1 MMNRDLMARQ
11 MFAKGGAAF
20 PDLSGDGKVT
30 KKDILMGR
38 GVVPMQEGGV
48 PPVDPEVA
56 PMYLTDEE
64 RRMREEA
71 YIQQE
76 ANRLIEKGIQE
87 GQIKQEE
94 VDRSFMQRLLDSI
107 KGRPAF
113 SSGDP
118 DGGSVQEYAYGGQVN
133 YMQEGGM
140 APVNPMVG
148 MPVPQDAAMPP
159 MAQAAG
165 VDPAIMEQML
175 MQASQGITSLD
186 EAQTSEEVMNAMR
199 GDEATVEE
207 RRMELASV
215 VGDQDAQQTPESV
228 LTLVQPVMM
237 MAQVDQGIGGLAQ
250 EQMGQP
256 VSGDMAQGIMSTVD
270 MGAEE
275 GPAPVNFKYGGVVG
289 MQAGGNPLAAPPVD
303 VLGPPQ
309 AADPLTLDNIYTE
322 RKKYYTD
329 IFGDP
334 SAGLQKQKE
343 LNQAQTLFDLAKVG
357 LAIASKPPVSMSP
370 AEKLAYSLQSI
381 DFFGRLGQRSQDQL
395 QREQDVKRQGQ
406 QIQLAA
412 LQSAEEEMG
421 REAERQFK
429 AGERVLDRALE
440 LTKQSNQLKFN
451 REERLDAQGFQQK
464 LQDESNDLQ
473 RTMQALKGDQ
483 SKESIRLQGEMSQR
497 LAELNSELRI
507 NENQLQ
513 FENRLEEIGV
523 LNLNELSRMEK
534 GQEFNLELKKYQS
547 ELAEE
552 SNRNQRTWQA
562 AQNALNML
570 HDRNMAFDEREF
582 RKLMQEDLQEFEGDQ
597 RNIDR
602 EINKAQTA
610 VENGFKERG
619 LDLQSERLDMDA
631 AAMVLDD
638 EYKKATLRLEEEA
651 RLAEKLD
658 KTSGVIEYITDKDRL
673 DKYANDKL
681 GDETAKFEQT
691 ILNYAREP
699 DYQWNGKEYAPT
711 VPQLAPAILAAMDA
725 RRKAGLSVPAIEYA
739 QDGVIRPLEEGEQAA
754 FDSVQ
759 FSQNLYTPETGVNFD
774 SPDWDRVPT
783 YLSDTSDLSFTD
795 ATGLRSL
802 GSRIS
807 GWFKEKLREPLG
819 TEGLTKEQ
827 RNNLMVDK
835 VFEQL
840 RINVE
845 QATLSGYDDR
855 VLKGQVER
863 IDKAL
868 KDLAGGAF
876 NTDEAALATLSAVR
890 RSLSQLFANS
900 ARIDPKYNPRAAREY
915 KADTIQKY
923 RKMAQDIR
931 DPLADVIRLEKAYQT
946 YIDSL
951 SLTEGPGSFNMQKSR
966 DRLSGLKSN
975 AAD

>member
-1 MMNRDLMARQ
+1 MNRELMARQ

-20 PDLSGDGKVT
+20 PDLSGDGQVT
-30 KKDILMGR
+30 QKDILMGR
-38 GVVPMQEGGV
+38 GVIPMQEGGV
-48 PPVDPEVA
+48 APGDPEFA
-56 PMYLTDEE
+56 STPRTEEE
-64 RRMREEA
+64 RRILEEMYRQQEADRMMQEGLDRARREQEEMDRS
-71 YIQQE
+71 YIQQ
-76 ANRLIEKGIQE
+76 
-87 GQIKQEE
+87 
-94 VDRSFMQRLLDSI
+94 FMDYIR
-107 KGRPAF
+107 GRPEF
-113 SSGDP
+113 SPGDP
-118 DGGSVQEYAYGGQVN
+118 DGGSVQDYAYGGQVN

-140 APVNPMVG
+140 APMPAAPMA
-148 MPVPQDAAMPP
+148 PDAAMPP

-165 VDPAIMEQML
+165 IDQQALAQML
-175 MQASQGITSLD
+175 MQAQEGTQAVDDAESY
-186 EAQTSEEVMNAMR
+186 EEVMNSMR
-199 GDEATVEE
+199 EAPATVEE
-207 RRMELASV
+207 RREELAQY
-215 VGDQDAQQTPESV
+215 VGPEDAQQTPESV

-275 GPAPVNFKYGGVVG
+275 GPAPVNFRYGGVVG
-289 MQAGGNPLAAPPVD
+289 MQVGGNPLAAPPVD

-309 AADPLTLDNIYTE
+309 AAKPLTLDDIYTE

-343 LNQAQTLFDLAKVG
+343 LNQAQTYFDVAKIG
-357 LAIASKPPVSMSP
+357 LAIAGKPPVSMSP
-370 AEKLAYSLQSI
+370 AEKLAYAVQSTGFL
-381 DFFGRLGQRSQDQL
+381 DRLGQRAQDQL
-395 QREQDVKRQGQ
+395 QREQDIKRQGQ

-412 LQSAEEEMG
+412 LQSAEQEMG

-440 LTKQSNQLKFN
+440 LTKQENQLKFN

-464 LQDESNDLQ
+464 LQDESNELQ
-473 RTMQALKGDQ
+473 RAMQALRGDQ
-483 SKESIRLQGEMSQR
+483 SKESIRLQGEMNQR

-562 AQNALNML
+562 AQNALKML

-582 RKLMQEDLQEFEGDQ
+582 RQLMQEDLQAFEEDQ

-619 LDLQSERLDMDA
+619 LDLQSEQLDLNA
-631 AAMVLDD
+631 AEMVLKD
-638 EYKKATLRLEEEA
+638 EYNKATLRLEEEA

-725 RRKAGLSVPAIEYA
+725 RRKQGLSVPAIEYA
-739 QDGVIRPLEEGEQAA
+739 QDAVIRPLEEGEQTV
-754 FDSVQ
+754 FDSVE
-759 FSQNLYTPETGVNFD
+759 FSQNLFTPETGVNFN
-774 SPDWDRVPT
+774 SPEWDRIPT
-783 YLSDTSDLSFTD
+783 YFSDTSNLSFTD
-795 ATGLRSL
+795 ATGLRSI

-807 GWFKEKLREPLG
+807 GWLKEKVREPLG
-819 TEGLTKEQ
+819 LGPLNYEQ

-840 RINVE
+840 RIQVE

-855 VLKGQVER
+855 VLKPQVER

-876 NTDEAALATLSAVR
+876 TTDEAALSTLSAVR
-890 RSLSQLFANS
+890 KSLSQLFANS

-946 YIDSL
+946 YLDSL
-951 SLTEGPGSFNMQKSR
+951 SLTEGPGSFSLDKAR
-966 DRLSGLKSN
+966 DRLSNLKSN
-975 AAD
+975 SAD